1 MKKKE
6 IKKNK
11 IKPRTKA
18 EIKENQFGVIL
29 EDVRHQFG
37 IMSEGFLGVNKRF
50 DELSKKIDDNHEE
63 FVEFKYET
71 NENFKTLF
79 SFRDE
84 TNSNFKTVFEY
95 LSKIDD
101 RIQFIESEIA
111 DLKNILKDKAGLD
124 RVTKVEKEM
133 IIIKRELALCRRQ

>member
-6 IKKNK
+6 IKKTK
-11 IKPRTKA
+11 IKPRSEA

-37 IMSEGFLGVNKRF
+37 IMSEGFSGINKRF
-50 DELSKKIDDNHEE
+50 DELNEKVDNNHKE
-63 FVEFKYET
+63 FVG
-71 NENFKTLF
+71 
-79 SFRDE
+79 FRNE

-101 RIQFIESEIA
+101 RIQFVESEIA
-111 DLKNILKDKAGLD
+111 DLKNILKDKADLD
-124 RVTKVEKEM
+124 RVIKVENEM
-133 IIIKRELALCRRQ
+133 VIIKKELALCRRQ